1 MKTRGNI
8 VFLGMMGSG
17 KTTIG
22 KLVSKRLKLD
32 FIDIDD
38 FIVKKFGMKVTKIFS
53 SKGEKFFRNVEEKIT
68 LEILKK
74 ESIVASLGG
83 GAFINKKI
91 RNEVL
96 DKHESFWLN
105 LNYKELLKR
114 LKNSKKRPIINNS
127 STTELI
133 SLIKKRSTIYSKAK
147 YKIDCDGLTKYEI
160 VGKILNI
167 YENSKTHS

>member
-1 MKTRGNI
+1 
-8 VFLGMMGSG
+8 
-17 KTTIG
+17 
-22 KLVSKRLKLD
+22 
-32 FIDIDD
+32 
-38 FIVKKFGMKVTKIFS
+38 MKVTKIFS
-53 SKGEKFFRNVEEKIT
+53 SKGEKFFRSVEEKIT
-68 LEILKK
+68 LKILKK
-74 ESIVASLGG
+74 ENIVASLGG

-133 SLIKKRSTIYSKAK
+133 SLIRKRSTIYSKAK
-147 YKIDCDGLTKYEI
+147 YKIDCDSLTKYEI
-160 VGKILNI
+160 VEKILNI
-167 YENSKTHS
+167 YENIKTDS

>member
-1 MKTRGNI
+1 MKSKGNI

>member
-8 VFLGMMGSG
+8 FFLGMMGSG

>member
-1 MKTRGNI
+1 MKARGNI

-68 LEILKK
+68 LEVLKK
-74 ESIVASLGG
+74 ENIVASLGG

>member
-32 FIDIDD
+32 FIDVDD
-38 FIVKKFGMKVTKIFS
+38 FIVKKFGMKITKIFS
-53 SKGEKFFRNVEEKIT
+53 SKGEKFFRKIEEKIT
-68 LEILKK
+68 LDILKK
-74 ESIVASLGG
+74 ENIITSLGG
-83 GAFINKKI
+83 GGFLNKKI
-91 RNEVL
+91 RDEVL
-96 DKHESFWLN
+96 EKHESFWLN
-105 LNYKELLKR
+105 LNHKELLKR
-114 LKNSKKRPIINNS
+114 LKNSKKRPLINNA

-133 SLIKKRSTIYSKAK
+133 SLIRKRSTIYSKAK

-167 YENSKTHS
+167 YENSKTNS

>member
-1 MKTRGNI
+1 MH
-8 VFLGMMGSG
+8 
-17 KTTIG
+17 
-22 KLVSKRLKLD
+22 
-32 FIDIDD
+32 IDD

>member
-1 MKTRGNI
+1 MKTKGNI

-38 FIVKKFGMKVTKIFS
+38 FIVKKFDMKVTKIFS
-53 SKGEKFFRNVEEKIT
+53 SKGEKFFRSVEEKIT

-74 ESIVASLGG
+74 ENIVASLGG

-167 YENSKTHS
+167 SENSKTHS

>member
-1 MKTRGNI
+1 MKTKGNI